1 MGRTARVTREQVLT
15 AAREEF
21 VTRGFEGATL
31 SAIGAKLGISPAA
44 VLRHAPTK
52 RELFAASMRPSTVD
66 MEPLAFLEKLEGSE
80 DPREVLRRV
89 GETMVPFLESRIR
102 EVVALWVYFKQVPGV
117 GRLPLPFDPEARPT
131 PPQRNLRFLESYFRR
146 AVRHGRLRLEDPTAA
161 AFAFLSTVHSFV
173 FLQNVVQALEKPMA
187 LDDYLDTVLD
197 VWTRGAIVT
206 VNVPPRGRKR
216 GSR

>member
-52 RELFAASMRPSTVD
+52 RELFAASMRPSAVD
-66 MEPLAFLEKLEGSE
+66 MEPLAFLEKLDGSE

-117 GRLPLPFDPEARPT
+117 GRFRCPSIRKPDPRRPSETPLPRKLFPPRRRRPAA
-131 PPQRNLRFLESYFRR
+131 P
-146 AVRHGRLRLEDPTAA
+146 GGPTAA
-161 AFAFLSTVHSFV
+161 AFAFLATVHSFV
-173 FLQNVVQALEKPMA
+173 FLQHVVQALEKPMA

-197 VWTRGAIVT
+197 VWTWGVIVGER
-206 VNVPPRGRKR
+206 PAAREEL
-216 GSR
+216 